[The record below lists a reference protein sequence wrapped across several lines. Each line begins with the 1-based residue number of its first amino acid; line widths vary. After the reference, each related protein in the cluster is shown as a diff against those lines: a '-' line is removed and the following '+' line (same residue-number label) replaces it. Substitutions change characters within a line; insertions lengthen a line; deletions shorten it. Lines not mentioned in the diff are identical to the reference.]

1 MQMITSAEQISSADS
16 ALIYQLHP
24 LEDYKIRQNDQ
35 LFIKVSAYE
44 GNTKDFINDG
54 GGSDGGSGH
63 TSQSLYFTNFN
74 YLIDKEGN
82 IELPLI
88 GKEKVVGRTTSDIK
102 DSLDVKLRPYLRN
115 ASSIVRLS
123 SFKVTVLGEVE
134 TPGVHEIFSDR
145 ISLLQA
151 FGLSGGM
158 TDYADLE
165 RVKLVRE
172 TEDGRIGS
180 IYLDLTKSDI
190 HKSEFY
196 FLRPGDVIYI
206 EPLKAKAYATSTQS
220 LSIVFQTLSFVTV
233 TLNTIAIIL
242 NLRNNG

>member
-1 MQMITSAEQISSADS
+1 MLSSVEQTAATDS
-16 ALIYQLHP
+16 ALIYQLSP
-24 LEDYKIRQNDQ
+24 LLDYKFRQNDQ
-35 LFIKVSAYE
+35 LFIKVNAYE
-44 GNTKDFINDG
+44 GNTKDLFDGNESDG
-54 GGSDGGSGH
+54 GGLN
-63 TSQSLYFTNFN
+63 SQALYFTSFN

-88 GKEKVVGRTTSDIK
+88 GKEKVVGRTSEEVK
-102 DSLDVKLRPYLRN
+102 RSLDEKLKAYLPN
-115 ASSIVRLS
+115 ASTIVRLS
-123 SFKVTVLGEVE
+123 SFKITILGEVQA
-134 TPGVHEIFSDR
+134 PGVHEIFSDR
-145 ISLLQA
+145 ISILQA

-165 RVKLVRE
+165 HVKLVRE

-206 EPLKAKAYATSTQS
+206 EPLKAKAMATSTQS
-220 LSIVFQTLSFVTV
+220 LSIVFQSLSFLTV
-233 TLNTIAIIL
+233 VLNTAAVIL
-242 NLRNNG
+242 NIRNQNQNTD